1 MIKIVSGKIGNKEI
15 KTEEVEGTEEKL
27 LKMISNLKTGKIVLT
42 NMEGTSYYHEDNEG
56 NYKIMSIEG

>member
-15 KTEEVEGTEEKL
+15 KTEEVEGTEENL
-27 LKMISNLKTGKIVLT
+27 LKMISNLQNTKLLLP
-42 NMEGTSYYHEDNEG
+42 NAYGTSYYHEDMEG